1 MKGTIYGI
9 FNDENNVC
17 YIGATTQ
24 KYPNTRFYQHKKQS
38 YKKRY
43 GDLFAYKEN
52 QPYFK
57 VLDENEYD
65 NLIDLRKQ
73 ENHFIRCYKLHPILK
88 CCNIKVAY
96 LPEEERYE
104 AHMKAKRK
112 YELTDNG
119 KYYKKW
125 ANYRYSRKKLL
136 LEELQTY
143 LDKLDKRTSI
153 TPSYIKFS

>member
-24 KYPNTRFYQHKKQS
+24 KYPNTRFRQHKKLQH
-38 YKKRY
+38 KNRY

-52 QPYFK
+52 EPYFK

-73 ENHFIRCYKLHPILK
+73 ENHFINCYKKHPNLK
-88 CCNIKVAY
+88 CCNLKVAY
-96 LPEEERYE
+96 LSPEDFPA
-104 AHMKAKRK
+104 AHKKSQQK
-112 YELTDNG
+112 YELTNNG

-125 ANYRYSRKKLL
+125 ANYRYTRKKIL
-136 LEELQTY
+136 LEELHTY
-143 LDKLDKRTSI
+143 LDGLDRRLDIK
-153 TPSYIKFS
+153 PSLIKTN